1 MPVVKYYQK
10 SGVVYDIP
18 ASGSKDEVYVQVR
31 KAVDEILP
39 SAAAAPAPA
48 PVAASASTTTTTTTA
63 STEQHPG
70 MVHLGPIA

>member
-1 MPVVKYYQK
+1 MPVVKYYQQ

-18 ASGSKDEVYVQVR
+18 ASGSKEDVYVAVR

-39 SAAAAPAPA
+39 PSPMTATTPAPATAAAAAP
-48 PVAASASTTTTTTTA
+48 STTAT
-63 STEQHPG
+63 SHEVPG